1 MTNNAAISAMDILR
15 DTYSSRAETQ
25 ARVITGYRV
34 AEASDNSAYW
44 SIATTMRSD
53 NKMLSAVEDALSL
66 GSAIVDT
73 AGNGISVSADIL
85 SQFKSR
91 LVMAREPGVDRGKI
105 NIELTELKNQ
115 LKTIAHASTF
125 SGENLV
131 WRTNAADDGERA
143 LVGSFQRNADG
154 GVTITDMTYD
164 IDGVAG
170 TSKVNYLIDDV
181 DGDRGILTGSGF
193 AAELGTSK
201 AWVVFNG
208 EAGTANDEM
217 VLSSATTNDEIEE
230 MISVV
235 DAMAER
241 TIDVGSTLGAL
252 ATRITLQQDFV
263 VDLQDSL
270 AYGVGR
276 MVDADMNE
284 ESARLKAVE
293 TREKLGMQALA
304 IANNSVGN
312 FLQLLQP

>member
-15 DTYSSRAETQ
+15 DTYSSRAVTQ
-25 ARVITGYRV
+25 GRVTTGYRV

-53 NKMLSAVEDALSL
+53 SKVLAAVEDALSL

-73 AGNGISVSADIL
+73 AGNGISSASDIL

-91 LVMAREPGVDRGKI
+91 LVLAREPGVDRGKI
-105 NIELTELKNQ
+105 NIELSELKEQ
-115 LKTIAHASTF
+115 MKTITHASTF
-125 SGENLV
+125 SGENFV

-154 GVTITDMTYD
+154 GVTITNMSYD

-181 DGDRGILTGSGF
+181 DGERGILTGSGF
-193 AAELGTSK
+193 ATELGTSK
-201 AWVVFNG
+201 TWVLFNG
-208 EAGTANDEM
+208 EGGTAHDEM
-217 VLSSATTNDEIEE
+217 TLSDATTNNEIEE

-241 TIDVGSTLGAL
+241 AIDVGSTIGAL
-252 ATRITLQQDFV
+252 ATRITLQHEFV

-304 IANNSVGN
+304 IANNGVGN
-312 FLQLLQP
+312 FLALLQS